1 MPNCPVCHAILAE
14 GVSVCPKDGALLWE
28 PESLFGRLV
37 DGKYRV
43 ESLLGSGAVG
53 AVFRATQLDL
63 ERPVALKVVRPEA
76 AANPVSLKRF
86 KREAVA
92 LGRIKHPNIVTIH
105 DSGTI
110 DDAAAYIVMELVDG
124 HSLRDEIQQVGHLD
138 VAVAL
143 RLMAQMCSAVQA
155 AHDVGV
161 IHRDLKPEN
170 VMLEEHSDGAV
181 AKVLDFGTAK
191 LAGERDAGRTTL
203 TSHKTKLGTPL
214 YMSPEQASGK
224 EASVH
229 SDVYSLGC
237 IFYEMLTG
245 VLPFTGKT
253 IAMILLKHRG
263 ERPKPP
269 SMRLATLPDWV
280 DPVVLRALEKAPA
293 DRFGSAAEFASA
305 LPGS

>member
-1 MPNCPVCHAILAE
+1 MPNCPLCHTALDE
-14 GVSVCPKDGALLWE
+14 GVFVCPHDGTLVWE

-37 DGKYRV
+37 DGKYVV
-43 ESLLGSGAVG
+43 EGLLGSGSVG

-110 DDAAAYIVMELVDG
+110 DGSAAYFVMELVEG
-124 HSLRDEIQQVGHLD
+124 HSLRDEIQQKGSLET
-138 VAVAL
+138 AL
-143 RLMAQMCSAVQA
+143 VVRLMSQMCSAVQA

-170 VMLEEHSDGAV
+170 IMLEQHPDGIA

-191 LAGERDAGRTTL
+191 LASERDVGRTTL

-237 IFYEMLTG
+237 ILHEMLTG
-245 VLPFTGKT
+245 VPPFTGKT
-253 IAMILLKHRG
+253 VAMILLKHRG
-263 ERPKPP
+263 ERPRLP
-269 SMRLATLPDWV
+269 SARRDGLPDWA
-280 DPVVLRALEKAPA
+280 DPVILRALEKAA
-293 DRFGSAAEFASA
+293 EDRYRSAAEFAAA
-305 LPGS
+305 LLV